1 MPCTTATFIDFLW
14 GFEILLMQVFNAAV
28 VFNEEGGTSFVLC
41 KLFLPSVNNDSL
53 EEVIPA
59 TFLANRTFQISAA
72 VK

>member
-1 MPCTTATFIDFLW
+1 
-14 GFEILLMQVFNAAV
+14 MQVFNAAV

-53 EEVIPA
+53 EEAIP
-59 TFLANRTFQISAA
+59 TVLANRTFQISAA

>member
-1 MPCTTATFIDFLW
+1 
-14 GFEILLMQVFNAAV
+14 MQVFNAAV
-28 VFNEEGGTSFVLC
+28 VFNEERGTSFVLC

-59 TFLANRTFQISAA
+59 TVLANRTFQISAA